1 MLKSKKFVLVLGVI
15 FCLGANPGWA
25 MSPMMSPENP
35 LIKSQAPEFTL
46 SDLNAKSSSFAEIR
60 AGKNAILFFWAT
72 WCPHCRT
79 QIKEIQA
86 NQEQFLSQNTEIIL
100 IDIGEQKQQIVSY
113 LKAAGITLNVY
124 LDQDGQVSDQYKIFG
139 LPTFVFV
146 NRQGIVTAVEHHL
159 PENFSD
165 YFTAK

>member
-1 MLKSKKFVLVLGVI
+1 MLKSKKFVLVLGII
-15 FCLGANPGWA
+15 FCLGVNPGWA
-25 MSPMMSPENP
+25 MSPMMNPENP
-35 LIKSQAPEFTL
+35 LIKLKAPEFTL
-46 SDLNAKSSSFAEIR
+46 PDLNAKSSSFSEIR

-86 NQEQFLSQNTEIIL
+86 NQEQFLSQNIEIIL

-113 LKAAGITLNVY
+113 LKAAGVTLNVY

-146 NRQGIVTAVEHHL
+146 NQQGIVTAVEHHL
-159 PENFSD
+159 PKDFSV
-165 YFTAK
+165 YFTEK